1 MAASQLPPGP
11 RFGSPIGTLHFLIS
25 PLENVRLA
33 AKRFGPVFKTRFPG
47 FGLMIYV
54 NDPELIKQVFAG
66 DPSVFH
72 AGEATATVLLPAVG
86 PNSVLTL
93 DEAPHMRQRKLL
105 LAPFH
110 GENVRRWA
118 ETIREITDRDMDTW
132 PVGSPFSLRTHT
144 QRITLEVILRAV
156 FGVREESR
164 FARARNLVDRFA
176 RDANL
181 IVLFPALR
189 RNLGPWSPWE
199 RFKRARVAL
208 DEFLYEEIALR
219 REQPD
224 LAERDDVLSL
234 LLCARDEDGQAMS
247 DQELRDELVTVI
259 GAGHETT
266 ATGLAWAFERLL
278 RNPRVLDRLERSLE
292 EGDEYLDA
300 TIKETLR
307 VRPVILDIA
316 RRLTR
321 EIELGG
327 YRIPAGAMVIPSIA
341 ATHYREELYPEP
353 DEFRPERFL
362 EDPPKGVEWF
372 PFGGGVRRC
381 VGASFAQ
388 FEMRIIIR
396 TILERAT
403 LRAARPRAERPR
415 LRNITIAP
423 SRGCR
428 VVLERLRPAPGGTA
442 RDQAARSRI
451 EASEAIATSG
461 NSSSSPQRM
470 HLASWSLTTA
480 RQRGHRRRSSRF
492 SQR

>member
-1 MAASQLPPGP
+1 MTATQLPPGP
-11 RFGSPIGTLHFLIS
+11 RLGSPIGTLHFLFR
-25 PLENVRLA
+25 PLDNVRLA
-33 AKRFGPVFKTRFPG
+33 ARRYGPVFKTRFPG

-54 NDPELIKQVFAG
+54 NDPELVKEVFAG
-66 DPSVFH
+66 DPAVFH

-86 PNSVLTL
+86 PSSVLTL
-93 DEAPHMRQRKLL
+93 DEGAHMRQRKLL
-105 LAPFH
+105 LPPFH

-118 ETIREITDRDMDTW
+118 DTILEITDRDMETW
-132 PVGSPFSLRTHT
+132 PVGEPFSLRGHT
-144 QRITLEVILRAV
+144 QRITLDVILRAV
-156 FGVREESR
+156 FGVREQDR
-164 FARARNLVDRFA
+164 FARARTLVDRFA

-181 IVLFPALR
+181 IVLFPGLR
-189 RNLGPWSPWE
+189 RNLGRWSPWQ
-199 RFKRARVAL
+199 RFKRARTAL

-224 LAERDDVLSL
+224 LADRDDVLSL

-247 DQELRDELVTVI
+247 DRELRDELVTVI

-278 RNPRVLDRLERSLE
+278 RNPRVLGRLERSLE

-300 TIKETLR
+300 TVKETLR
-307 VRPVILDIA
+307 MRPVILDIA
-316 RRLTR
+316 RRLTH

-327 YRIPAGAMVIPSIA
+327 YRLPAGALVIPSIA
-341 ATHYREELYPEP
+341 AIHYREDLYPQP

-362 EDPPKGVEWF
+362 EDPPKGTSWL

-388 FEMRIIIR
+388 FEMRVIIR
-396 TILERAT
+396 AILERAT

-423 SRGCR
+423 ARGCR
-428 VVLERLRPAPGGTA
+428 VVLEAPLRAARYGAEANARPADVMRP
-442 RDQAARSRI
+442 
-451 EASEAIATSG
+451 EAVTSE
-461 NSSSSPQRM
+461 P
-470 HLASWSLTTA
+470 
-480 RQRGHRRRSSRF
+480 
-492 SQR
+492 